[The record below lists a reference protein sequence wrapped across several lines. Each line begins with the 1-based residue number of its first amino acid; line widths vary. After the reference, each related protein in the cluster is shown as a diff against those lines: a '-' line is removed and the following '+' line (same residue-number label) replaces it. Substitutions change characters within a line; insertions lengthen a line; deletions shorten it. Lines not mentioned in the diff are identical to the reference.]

1 MISPFSQFFSRLTLA
16 QQIRLFVGFLLS
28 LELAFVAI
36 LGWQVV
42 LASQEA
48 DLEERHRKIVA
59 DTQSL
64 QNMVY
69 DCVQA
74 LGNYAKT
81 RDKEYSDEFDVKS
94 AKILKTLEELKT
106 MLGNSPK
113 RQTILKR
120 IDKSLRQGLGVLVEG
135 RHKFESEGPV
145 EALKSLS
152 GSKRLLTPV
161 FNQLLIDVAD
171 LQTEEQKI
179 ISKIPHRQKSLRG
192 VIMTLLLVGLVG
204 NILLAVALARF
215 FSQAITSRLA
225 LMVDNTERFKRGSEL
240 NPSFAG
246 VDEIAKLDQS
256 FHQMADEVAEAQR
269 MRQTFVAMISH
280 DLRTPL
286 TSVNGYLNLLVDGRL
301 GDVSDKVKNG
311 AEKAERNVG
320 RLIRLISDL
329 LDLEKMEAGKMQM
342 APKAIYIEN
351 AFEKSIESVQEF
363 ANSHKVNLQMTETDL
378 EVMADPDRIV
388 QVLINL
394 ISNAVKFSP
403 EGASVEISACA
414 TGKMVEVSIQDH
426 GRGVP
431 EKFKSIIFE
440 KYKQVDKEDG
450 TKKGGT
456 GLGLPICKMIVEQ
469 LEGQIGVESEDGKG
483 SRFWFTLPRISAEMK
498 QISGADEPGQS
509 LNVPLETPSAT
520 NEKT

>member
-1 MISPFSQFFSRLTLA
+1 MISPLAKLSSRLTLA
-16 QQIRLFVGFLLS
+16 QQIRFFVGFLLF
-28 LELAFVAI
+28 LELTFVGV
-36 LGWQVV
+36 LGWQVI
-42 LASQEA
+42 LANQEA

-69 DCVQA
+69 ECVQA
-74 LGNYAKT
+74 LGSYAKT
-81 RDKEYSDEFDVKS
+81 REKSFSEEFDIKS
-94 AKILKTLEELKT
+94 AKIFATLDELKV
-106 MLGNSPK
+106 MLGNNAK

-120 IDKSLRQGLGVLVEG
+120 IDKSLRQGIAVLIEG

-145 EALKSLS
+145 EAIKSLS
-152 GSKRLLTPV
+152 ASKRLLTPV
-161 FNQLLIDVAD
+161 FNQLLLDVAD

-179 ISKIPHRQKSLRG
+179 ISKIPHRQKNLRKM
-192 VIMTLLLVGLVG
+192 IMTMLVVGLIG
-204 NILLAVALARF
+204 NILLAIALARF
-215 FSQAITSRLA
+215 FSRAITSRLA
-225 LMVDNTERFKRGSEL
+225 LMVDNTERFKRGGEL
-240 NPSFAG
+240 NPSFSG

-269 MRQTFVAMISH
+269 MKQTFVAMISH

-301 GDVSDKVKNG
+301 GDISDKVKTG

-342 APKAIYIEN
+342 APKAFYIEN
-351 AFEKSIESVQEF
+351 AMEKSIESVQEF
-363 ANSHKVNLQMTETDL
+363 ANTHKVTLKMIETDL
-378 EVMADPDRIV
+378 EVFADPDRII
-388 QVLINL
+388 QVIINL
-394 ISNAVKFSP
+394 MSNAVKFSP
-403 EGASVEISACA
+403 QGESVEISACQVND
-414 TGKMVEVSIQDH
+414 MVEVSIQDR

-431 EKFKSIIFE
+431 EKFRSSIFE
-440 KYKQVDKEDG
+440 KYKQVETDDG

-469 LEGQIGVESEDGKG
+469 LGGQIGVESEDGKG
-483 SRFWFTLPRISAEMK
+483 SRFWFTLPRVSGDVK
-498 QISGADEPGQS
+498 QI
-509 LNVPLETPSAT
+509 ETSTSA

>member
-1 MISPFSQFFSRLTLA
+1 VISPFSKFFSRLTLA
-16 QQIRLFVGFLLS
+16 QQIRFFVGFLLS
-28 LELAFVAI
+28 LEIAFVAI

-42 LASQEA
+42 LANQEA

-69 DCVQA
+69 ECVQS
-74 LGNYAKT
+74 LGSYAKT
-81 RDKEYSDEFDVKS
+81 REKSYSEEFDVKS
-94 AKILKTLEELKT
+94 AKILKTLDELKK
-106 MLGNSPK
+106 MLGNNPK
-113 RQTILKR
+113 RQAILKR
-120 IDKSLRQGLGVLVEG
+120 IDKSLRTGVAVLIEG

-152 GSKRLLTPV
+152 ASKNLLTPV
-161 FNQLLIDVAD
+161 FKQLLIDVAD

-192 VIMTLLLVGLVG
+192 VIISLLLVGLVG
-204 NILLAVALARF
+204 NILLAIALARF
-215 FSQAITSRLA
+215 FSRAITSRLA

-240 NPSFAG
+240 NTAFTG

-256 FHQMADEVAEAQR
+256 FHQMAEEVAEAQR
-269 MRQTFVAMISH
+269 MKQTFVAMISH

-286 TSVNGYLNLLVDGRL
+286 TSVNGYLQLLADGVF
-301 GDVSDKVKNG
+301 GEINDKVKTG
-311 AEKAERNVG
+311 AQKSGRNVD
-320 RLIRLISDL
+320 RLIRLINDL

-351 AFEKSIESVQEF
+351 AIEKSIESVQEF
-363 ANSHKVNLQMTETDL
+363 ADSHKVSLVMSETDL
-378 EVMADPDRIV
+378 EVLADPDRIV

-403 EGASVEISACA
+403 PGESVEVSAA
-414 TGKMVEVSIQDH
+414 AKDQIVEISIQDH

-431 EKFKSIIFE
+431 EKFKTTIFE
-440 KYKQVDKEDG
+440 KYKQVEKDDG

-469 LEGQIGVESEDGKG
+469 LGGQIGVESEEGKG
-483 SRFWFTLPRISAEMK
+483 SRFWFTLPRISGEVLEIK
-498 QISGADEPGQS
+498 QIEATGS
-509 LNVPLETPSAT
+509 T